1 MDALDH
7 AKSVFNS
14 KKSHVSEAAVELL
27 DEGKKFANELYDDGL
42 KKVTAAQKEAEVYS
56 DELLEQV
63 RAHPFKSD
71 LIAGGIGFLL
81 SALLRK

>member
-1 MDALDH
+1 MDVLNQ
-7 AKSVFNS
+7 AKHNS
-14 KKSHVSEAAVELL
+14 TLSHVSEAAAELM
-27 DEGKKFANELYDDGL
+27 DEGKKFANELYGDGL
-42 KKVTAAQKEAEVYS
+42 KKVSEVQKEAEVYT

-63 RAHPFKSD
+63 RAHPFKSV